1 MMLLVCT
8 SLCKT
13 PPGLNCKACKSI
25 INSACHGCCRIPP
38 CAYAD
43 LAGQD
48 LYQDLLTKANGSH
61 EVASRW
67 LTEMGVEPPY
77 RRSPPGTDHAAYSR
91 RCRVGHSCLL
101 ERQWRAE
108 ELHPAAADSK
118 DLDTA
123 AELAGA
129 PSNFF
134 CPISMHL
141 FRDPVVLP
149 TGQT

>member
-1 MMLLVCT
+1 M
-8 SLCKT
+8 
-13 PPGLNCKACKSI
+13 
-25 INSACHGCCRIPP
+25 SAQEYLFLIP
-38 CAYAD
+38 
-43 LAGQD
+43 
-48 LYQDLLTKANGSH
+48 
-61 EVASRW
+61 
-67 LTEMGVEPPY
+67 
-77 RRSPPGTDHAAYSR
+77 
-91 RCRVGHSCLL
+91 
-101 ERQWRAE
+101 
-108 ELHPAAADSK
+108 DSK